1 MIFWAPLLH
10 FYQPPTQLPD
20 VLDRICDEC
29 YRPLIRLFE
38 DVPAARATFN
48 ISGSLVELLR
58 EHRAND
64 VIDGFRRLGE
74 SGRFEFTGTAMYHP
88 ILPLIPPSESRRQIA
103 LNRRANREAI
113 GDVFEPF
120 GFFPPELCFASNI
133 VPTVLETG
141 HRWIIVSG
149 VACPSDWP
157 IDFVPTV
164 KSDEGEL
171 AIFFRD
177 DVLSNRIAFADLDAE
192 SFVESLRAIKG
203 IRQDAYVVTALDG
216 ETFGHHVRGW
226 EEKFLARIFAMVGES
241 ARVGDEKTSKD
252 ADQIRVV
259 TIGCLL
265 DKFPR
270 RAVPM
275 PRASS
280 WSTTGDDLASSNPYP
295 LWKDPGNRVHQLQWQ
310 LTDLVLDLVQRA
322 EELCDNEV
330 SGRFARIARIQAD
343 RALHSC
349 QYWWASRRPMW
360 DVNMIHRGLLA
371 QQEALLNAVRS
382 IRSSNAPERSRADS
396 TYRYI
401 AARDIAARILD
412 ELIA

>member
-1 MIFWAPLLH
+1 MIYWAPLLH

-38 DVPAARATFN
+38 DLSGARATFN
-48 ISGSLVELLR
+48 VSGSLVELLR

-64 VIDGFRRLGE
+64 VVDGFRRLGE
-74 SGRFEFTGTAMYHP
+74 DGHVEFTGTAMYHP
-88 ILPLIPPSESRRQIA
+88 ILPLIPASEARRQIA
-103 LNRRANREAI
+103 LNRRTNRDALGES
-113 GDVFEPF
+113 FEPR
-120 GFFPPELCFASNI
+120 GFFPPELGFAPNV

-141 HRWIIVSG
+141 HRWILASG

-157 IDFVPTV
+157 IDFIPTV
-164 KSDEGEL
+164 ASDEGEL
-171 AIFFRD
+171 AVFFRD

-192 SFVESLRAIKG
+192 GFVESLRAIKG
-203 IRQDAYVVTALDG
+203 LRQDAYVVTAMDG
-216 ETFGHHVRGW
+216 ETFGHHVPGW
-226 EEKFLARIFAMVGES
+226 EEQFLARVFEMVGQS
-241 ARVGDEKTSKD
+241 ARGGDDGTTKVAE
-252 ADQIRVV
+252 QIQVV
-259 TIGCLL
+259 TIGQLL
-265 DKFPR
+265 DRFPR
-270 RAVPM
+270 KATPM

-280 WSTTGDDLASSNPYP
+280 WSTSGEDLASSNPFP
-295 LWKDPGNRVHQLQWQ
+295 LWKDPGNRVHLLQWQ
-310 LTDLVLDLVQRA
+310 LTDLVLDLAQRA
-322 EELCDNEV
+322 EELSDNDA
-330 SGRFARIARIQAD
+330 SRRFARIARIQTD

-382 IRSSNAPERSRADS
+382 IRSSNAPETSRADA
-396 TYRYI
+396 TYRFV
-401 AARDIAARILD
+401 AARDVASRILD